1 MNIFFVGVVFVCFVL
16 SISTAFEY
24 KLVQETKYYNKSF
37 PIMSPE
43 ALCPANISDAFA
55 NNENVT
61 STLKSISS
69 ENIEEMVNSGVT
81 ESDIMEEFIN
91 GENVFYEYKGD
102 DEITKRSVKLWEI
115 NGVSYNKS
123 EIQSICEPV
132 SKMDLNK
139 LFIQQHVF
147 EL

>member
-1 MNIFFVGVVFVCFVL
+1 
-16 SISTAFEY
+16 
-24 KLVQETKYYNKSF
+24 
-37 PIMSPE
+37 MSSE
-43 ALCPANISDAFA
+43 ALCPASISDAFA

-69 ENIEEMVNSGVT
+69 ENIEEMVNATT
-81 ESDIMEEFIN
+81 ESDFMEELIN
-91 GENVFYEYKGD
+91 GENAFYEYSGD

-115 NGVSYNKS
+115 NGIFYNKS

-139 LFIQQHVF
+139 LFTKRHVF
-147 EL
+147 QL

>member
-1 MNIFFVGVVFVCFVL
+1 
-16 SISTAFEY
+16 
-24 KLVQETKYYNKSF
+24 
-37 PIMSPE
+37 MSPE

-69 ENIEEMVNSGVT
+69 ENIEEMVNSGIT
-81 ESDIMEEFIN
+81 ESDVMEEFIN
-91 GENVFYEYKGD
+91 GESAFYEYKGD

-132 SKMDLNK
+132 SKNG
-139 LFIQQHVF
+139 F
-147 EL
+147 E